1 MRALS
6 CSRAAAQRSVHAGG
20 STPDFSQTLCRG
32 VHCPHAPL
40 PPPPHH
46 SQTHPAAATAPPS
59 RRLLRAQASCP
70 TWATPPARAAPSC
83 WSSSCWRRA
92 RSCRPRRCARGVCVC
107 VEGGGFRGWGKGFER
122 RAQLTRWWP
131 RGGEQGLWGGGEGP
145 CFGAPHRVA
154 VLPCCPTPHTTFPQC
169 LAPRNAYG
177 YHNTRKTH
185 APPTSSPPP
194 PAARYG
200 PPIAQSV
207 ELSLRLAVIQMHG
220 VCFDDVLRMLREHS
234 SELGIQ
240 DEACIAAAINK
251 VRMVWVG
258 GRMCGSSPKAGP
270 NSSSASLFA
279 WRPAHGFLARHAS
292 LFVSHTSS
300 CLAFFICFLCGRHAC
315 AQQLR
320 V

>member
-1 MRALS
+1 MWGGRGTLLWSASQGCCPALLS
-6 CSRAAAQRSVHAGG
+6 H
-20 STPDFSQTLCRG
+20 
-32 VHCPHAPL
+32 
-40 PPPPHH
+40 
-46 SQTHPAAATAPPS
+46 TAHNLSPV
-59 RRLLRAQASCP
+59 SCP
-70 TWATPPARAAPSC
+70 KKRIRIPQYTQNTCPAH
-83 WSSSCWRRA
+83 
-92 RSCRPRRCARGVCVC
+92 
-107 VEGGGFRGWGKGFER
+107 F
-122 RAQLTRWWP
+122 LI
-131 RGGEQGLWGGGEGP
+131 
-145 CFGAPHRVA
+145 
-154 VLPCCPTPHTTFPQC
+154 
-169 LAPRNAYG
+169 
-177 YHNTRKTH
+177 
-185 APPTSSPPP
+185 PP
-194 PAARYG
+194 PAARLG

-207 ELSLRLAVIQMHG
+207 ELSLRLAVIKMHG

-300 CLAFFICFLCGRHAC
+300 CLAFFICFLCGKHAC